1 MELGSNVTHIQ
12 DSGRDI
18 YVVGTA
24 HISKK
29 SVDEVRQ
36 TIEAVKPDTV
46 CVELCETRYQ
56 SMVDADRWKKL
67 DIFQV
72 IRQQKVLF
80 LLSNLALS
88 SYQRRMGA
96 QFGVEPGAELREA
109 IRCSEVHGSELVLV
123 DRDIQATL
131 KRTWANLGFWNKI
144 KVLSGLFHGAL
155 SDEELSEEDLEKL
168 KEKDH
173 LSDMMA
179 EFARLMPQVKEP
191 LIDERDHFLMSAI
204 EDAPGQSIVAVVGAG
219 HVPGMLANRGQDVDR
234 EALSVI
240 PPSGN
245 TVKWLKWI
253 IPTTILAAFTF
264 GYFRLSGETLEK
276 MVWDWVIPNAF
287 GAGVLAMVAGA
298 RPLSIIAAFI
308 ASPITSLNPTIGAG
322 MVVGLLE
329 AWLRKPT
336 VGDAERLTTDMNT
349 IGGVYR
355 NQFSRVLLVAL
366 LTTIGSSLGALV
378 AWPSVLGPIVE
389 PLMKLFN

>member
-1 MELGSNVTHIQ
+1 MSHNQRPAPKQTRGHGPQINPEKHQCTQVLWPLPLHE
-12 DSGRDI
+12 
-18 YVVGTA
+18 A
-24 HISKK
+24 HIS
-29 SVDEVRQ
+29 Q
-36 TIEAVKPDTV
+36 
-46 CVELCETRYQ
+46 
-56 SMVDADRWKKL
+56 
-67 DIFQV
+67 
-72 IRQQKVLF
+72 
-80 LLSNLALS
+80 
-88 SYQRRMGA
+88 
-96 QFGVEPGAELREA
+96 
-109 IRCSEVHGSELVLV
+109 
-123 DRDIQATL
+123 
-131 KRTWANLGFWNKI
+131 
-144 KVLSGLFHGAL
+144 
-155 SDEELSEEDLEKL
+155 
-168 KEKDH
+168 
-173 LSDMMA
+173 MA
-179 EFARLMPQVKEP
+179 EK
-191 LIDERDHFLMSAI
+191 
-204 EDAPGQSIVAVVGAG
+204 SIGDS
-219 HVPGMLANRGQDVDR
+219 R
-234 EALSVI
+234 
-240 PPSGN
+240 SGN

-378 AWPSVLGPIVE
+378 AWPSVLGPIIE

>member
-29 SVDEVRQ
+29 SVEEVRQ

-123 DRDIQATL
+123 DRDIQAPH
-131 KRTWANLGFWNKI
+131 R
-144 KVLSGLFHGAL
+144 
-155 SDEELSEEDLEKL
+155 
-168 KEKDH
+168 
-173 LSDMMA
+173 
-179 EFARLMPQVKEP
+179 
-191 LIDERDHFLMSAI
+191 
-204 EDAPGQSIVAVVGAG
+204 
-219 HVPGMLANRGQDVDR
+219 
-234 EALSVI
+234 
-240 PPSGN
+240 
-245 TVKWLKWI
+245 
-253 IPTTILAAFTF
+253 
-264 GYFRLSGETLEK
+264 
-276 MVWDWVIPNAF
+276 
-287 GAGVLAMVAGA
+287 
-298 RPLSIIAAFI
+298 
-308 ASPITSLNPTIGAG
+308 
-322 MVVGLLE
+322 
-329 AWLRKPT
+329 
-336 VGDAERLTTDMNT
+336 
-349 IGGVYR
+349 
-355 NQFSRVLLVAL
+355 
-366 LTTIGSSLGALV
+366 
-378 AWPSVLGPIVE
+378 
-389 PLMKLFN
+389 